1 MRISD
6 WSSDVCSSDLQLP
19 TGAGTSIPFVLFQA
33 GGRQDREYIT
43 NDFQILGDFEGFDII
58 VGAFYN
64 HDRPHGPSGNGF
76 KAFQPAAAPTP
87 HVTAHYYTKNFA
99 VFDPLGIDLTAPL
112 KANSGARSC
121 WAKTHPAAGHF
132 PEH

>member
-43 NDFQILGDFEGFDII
+43 NEFQILGDFEGFDII

-64 HDRPHGPSGNGF
+64 NDRPHGPSGNGF
-76 KAFQPAAAPTP
+76 KDFQTAAAHTP
-87 HVTAHYYTKNFA
+87 NVTANYDNRNFA
-99 VFDPLGIDLTAPL
+99 VFGQIGIDLTDRL
-112 KANSGARSC
+112 KANTGAR
-121 WAKTHPAAGHF
+121 
-132 PEH
+132 